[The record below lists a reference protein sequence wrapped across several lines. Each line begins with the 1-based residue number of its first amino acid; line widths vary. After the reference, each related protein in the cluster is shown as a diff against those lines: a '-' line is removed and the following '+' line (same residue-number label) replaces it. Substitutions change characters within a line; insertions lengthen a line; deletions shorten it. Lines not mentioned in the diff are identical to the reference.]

1 MPSATLD
8 VVRTQLALGLYL
20 KRAAKKA
27 RTAAERSS
35 ILAVS
40 ASLLDRARDPGS
52 LFMALDLPAR
62 QHIETVIV
70 ACLALFVRSSA
81 CVEGRNGHLARFHHG
96 LHRLSAPR
104 LKALTVIANYHAL
117 RPDRTSAAERFFGNK
132 PDDLFLWLLDRL
144 DLPAL
149 PRSSPLKRAAGQ
161 SGFQ

>member
-40 ASLLDRARDPGS
+40 ASLLDQARDPSS
-52 LFMALDLPAR
+52 LFMALDLSVR
-62 QHIETVIV
+62 QPIETVIV

-81 CVEGRNGHLARFHHG
+81 CVEGRNGHLARYHHG
-96 LHRLSAPR
+96 LHRLSEPR
-104 LKALTVIANYHAL
+104 LKALTVIANYYAL
-117 RPDRTSAAERFFGNK
+117 RPDRTTAAERFFGNK
-132 PDDLFLWLLDRL
+132 PDDLFLWLLDRI

-149 PRSSPLKRAAGQ
+149 PRSSPLKRAA
-161 SGFQ
+161 